1 MTDTP
6 VEYHRSRYDAPR
18 KKGFMG
24 VSPMVWL
31 ITLGTV
37 MAMFVALII
46 FLQRTKFEMKVMDY
60 SDDAVDVEI
69 IPP

>member
-24 VSPMVWL
+24 VSIGVWL
-31 ITLGTV
+31 LSLLVVSILF
-37 MAMFVALII
+37 AILLFY
-46 FLQRTKFEMKVMDY
+46 LQSAKFKLRVMDY
-60 SDDAVDVEI
+60 TDDAV
-69 IPP
+69 